1 VHGSGGAADFTDVG
15 AIELQLNTQGRIA
28 ADLTMGA
35 LQKNG
40 VVASV
45 PEPGAL
51 VLASIALLAAA
62 YAGRRRRS
70 VHR

>member
-1 VHGSGGAADFTDVG
+1 
-15 AIELQLNTQGRIA
+15 
-28 ADLTMGA
+28 
-35 LQKNG
+35 